1 MYPINLDLTDKHC
14 AVIGGGCVAAR
25 KTRALL
31 AARAKVTVVAPQLV
45 ASLAEYAAQGK
56 IVHIAK
62 PYREEA
68 LDGFFLVFC
77 ATDDAAA
84 NRRAAEAARRGGAL
98 VNVADASSAS
108 DFALP
113 AQVRRGDLLLTVSTG
128 GKSPAF
134 ARTLAAELA
143 ARYGEEYGTCLA
155 MLERVRGRM
164 KRALASSKE
173 REAFWRKALG
183 GEVLRLVREGK
194 FTEAEAEIENAIGG
208 IGTES

>member
-1 MYPINLDLTDKHC
+1 MYPVNLDLTDKRC
-14 AVIGGGCVAAR
+14 AVIGAGAVAAR

-31 AARAKVTVVAPQLV
+31 AARARVTVIAPQLGPG
-45 ASLAEYAAQGK
+45 LAQLAAQGK

-77 ATDDAAA
+77 ATDDAAV
-84 NRRAAEAARRGGAL
+84 NRRAAFAARRGGAL
-98 VNVADASSAS
+98 VNVADASCPS
-108 DFALP
+108 DFTLP

-134 ARTLAAELA
+134 ARALAAELA
-143 ARYGEEYGTCLA
+143 GRYGEEYGVYLE
-155 MLERVRGRM
+155 MLEKVRAEM

-173 REAFWRKALG
+173 REAFWRRALG
-183 GEVLRLVREGK
+183 GEALRLVREGK
-194 FTEAEAEIENAIGG
+194 FMEAEAEIRNAIGG
-208 IGTES
+208 FGTES